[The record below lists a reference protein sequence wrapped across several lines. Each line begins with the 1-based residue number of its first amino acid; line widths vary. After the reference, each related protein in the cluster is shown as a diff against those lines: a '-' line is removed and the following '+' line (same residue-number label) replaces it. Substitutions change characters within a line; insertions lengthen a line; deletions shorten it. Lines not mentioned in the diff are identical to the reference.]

1 MHLTFLTFMMLFC
14 LYAFGQQKQDFK
26 IISTDI
32 DNFYASF
39 HQMDENRHN
48 MEALF
53 SKNYFAR
60 GTKGLRDFY
69 RHKIKDKKQ
78 FTTTVEQGKAF
89 YASIEGNLRQVDL
102 FRDTI
107 VNNFKKFKQVY
118 PKARFADVYF
128 VVGRLNSNGTISKNG
143 LIIGV
148 ELVSK
153 TTENSTN
160 WNKDLQKWVLDYD
173 HIPVTV
179 FHEMIHFNQKGM
191 RREKNLLS
199 YALREGAAEFLAELF
214 TGSTDGEY
222 AAFQGR
228 EADIWKD
235 FEEEM
240 YKDVYTSWHRENE
253 PLRPR
258 NALYWAGY
266 LICKSYYK
274 EATDKKKA
282 VDEILNIK
290 SGRNFYER
298 SKIADKIKVDRGVS
312 LRGIPESKK

>member
-1 MHLTFLTFMMLFC
+1 MRLTLLSFLFLFG
-14 LYAFGQQKQDFK
+14 LYAFGQQRQDFK

-32 DNFYASF
+32 ENFYTAF
-39 HQMDENRHN
+39 HQMDENSQDI
-48 MEALF
+48 EALF

-69 RHKIKDKKQ
+69 RYKIKDRKQ
-78 FTTTVEQGKAF
+78 FVATVEQGKGF
-89 YASIEGNLRQVDL
+89 YASIEEDLMQVDL

-118 PKARFADVYF
+118 PKAQFGDIYF

-148 ELVSK
+148 ELLSK
-153 TTENSTN
+153 TPENSTN
-160 WNKDLQKWVLDYD
+160 WNKDLQKWVLDFD

-191 RREKNLLS
+191 RRENNLLS

-214 TGSTDGEY
+214 MGSTDGDY

-228 EADIWKD
+228 AASIWKD
-235 FEEEM
+235 FEKEM
-240 YKDVYTSWHRENE
+240 HKDVYASWHRENE

-266 LICKSYYK
+266 LICKSFYE
-274 EATDKKKA
+274 EAADKRKA
-282 VDEILNIK
+282 IDEILNIK
-290 SGRNFYER
+290 SGTDFYER
-298 SKIADKIKVDRGVS
+298 SKIADKIK
-312 LRGIPESKK
+312 